1 MKIIDRYIAWEL
13 LTSMILGLGLF
24 TFVLLTK
31 PILKL
36 MDLFI
41 TKLVPFGIIVR
52 LLLYTLPPLL
62 VLTTPMALLL
72 AVIATYGRLT
82 ADHELTALRTTGS
95 SLYRLIRPAFAIG
108 VLGLAFTAFNTLYA
122 VPYGSRAFRD
132 LLFLLARTRATVG
145 IQERIFNDDFHGLI
159 LYTNHIEEA
168 SGELEGV
175 FVVDTHDEEN
185 PRIITARRGRVAS
198 DERQNAVLL
207 ELQDGSTHVTPK
219 EESDRYEI
227 IGFQNVK
234 LSLSMF
240 DPTTVGAHKR
250 RPDELTVPE
259 LLATV
264 RERNARGE
272 RTTDLLLNLH
282 WRFVGPVACLV
293 FVLLGTPLAIRVRRS
308 GRGISLGLTIVLT
321 FIYYVLMVL
330 GQGLGKR
337 GIVSPSLAS
346 WLPNLLLGSLGLLF
360 LIGGNSDSW
369 LPRPL
374 LLGRKRRR
382 TTPKP
387 LRVP

>member
-1 MKIIDRYIAWEL
+1 VKIIDRYICWEL
-13 LTSMILGLGLF
+13 FTSMILGLGLF

-31 PILKL
+31 PIRKL

-41 TKLVPFGIIVR
+41 TKLVPIDIIAR

-62 VLTTPMALLL
+62 VLTIPMALLL

-82 ADHELTALRTTGS
+82 ADNELTALRTTGC
-95 SLYRLIRPAFAIG
+95 SLYRLTRPAFAIG
-108 VLGLAFTAFNTLYA
+108 VLALAFTAFNTFYA

-168 SGELEGV
+168 SGELKGV
-175 FVVDTHDEEN
+175 FMVDTHDEEN
-185 PRIITARRGRVAS
+185 VRIITARRGRIAS
-198 DERQNAVLL
+198 DERQNTVLL
-207 ELQDGSTHVTPK
+207 ELQNGSTHVTPK

-227 IGFQNVK
+227 LGFQKLK

-240 DPTTVGAHKR
+240 DATTVRMFKR
-250 RPDELTVPE
+250 RPDELTVSE
-259 LLATV
+259 LLASI

-282 WRFVGPVACLV
+282 WRFVGPAACIV

-308 GRGISLGLTIVLT
+308 GRGISLGFTIVLT
-321 FIYYVLMVL
+321 FIYYVLMVF

-337 GIVSPSLAS
+337 GVLPPFLAS
-346 WLPNLLLGSLGLLF
+346 WFPNLLLGSLGLFF

-369 LPRPL
+369 IPRPL
-374 LLGRKRRR
+374 WLGRKRRR
-382 TTPKP
+382 ATPKA